1 MAELTYRQ
9 AVAAALAQEMARDD
23 RVVLLGEDVGSGG
36 VFKTTGG
43 LRERFGADRVWDTP
57 ISEQAIAGAAMGAAM
72 AGLRPVA
79 EIMFS
84 DFYATCWDQVAN
96 EIAKVR
102 YMTGGQVSVPLVLR
116 GANGSGG
123 LGFGSQHG
131 QSVENWAMT
140 VPGLKIAS
148 PAGPAEAF
156 GLLAAAIRDDDPVM
170 VFEHKALYGRKEEI
184 GDGEQ
189 VVSLGQARIVRPGDV
204 VTLVGLS
211 ITVGSC
217 LAAAAE
223 LAAEGIEA
231 EVIDLRTLVPL
242 DAATVLESVAR
253 TGRLVVVEENPGQL
267 GWGASIAAIA
277 AQEAFGSL
285 AAPVTRV
292 SGGNV
297 PLPVA
302 ASLEAEVDVSV
313 PRVVMA
319 VRGVLGARATRC
331 QSNQCQSNQCQS
343 NQCQSAERLRSMEI
357 RGEDVLLP
365 VSAVSAFP
373 RPHWLQGRVLGSL
386 SEPVYRSHNL
396 RVAYE
401 DACHICADE
410 QEKAGLDILCDGAQY
425 YEWEAPGFQLEPIFH
440 FIPENLGGFRPYGP
454 PGEGAKYRPF
464 YQAVVKDK
472 ITWERPIFE
481 SVVMT
486 MQNVTDKPF
495 KVAFL
500 GPAQQSVI
508 VKDEYYGDQ
517 VAVARDL
524 AIAMNQELKYLVSI
538 GLEAVQL
545 IDVLPPYT
553 TDMWQIEMQNIMFD
567 GVDAIKFW
575 HVCYGSVDG
584 QRDIFDNHAAS
595 MMPLFKESP
604 ADVIHLEFTNKGF
617 DELAAFRDFP
627 TDKVL
632 GVGVV
637 DAKNLQVETPEQ
649 IEARIRRGLEVVPAD
664 RLLVAP
670 DCGLGYFSRTA
681 AYAKLRNMGQAAATV
696 RSTL

>member
-1 MAELTYRQ
+1 
-9 AVAAALAQEMARDD
+9 
-23 RVVLLGEDVGSGG
+23 
-36 VFKTTGG
+36 
-43 LRERFGADRVWDTP
+43 
-57 ISEQAIAGAAMGAAM
+57 
-72 AGLRPVA
+72 
-79 EIMFS
+79 
-84 DFYATCWDQVAN
+84 
-96 EIAKVR
+96 
-102 YMTGGQVSVPLVLR
+102 
-116 GANGSGG
+116 
-123 LGFGSQHG
+123 
-131 QSVENWAMT
+131 
-140 VPGLKIAS
+140 
-148 PAGPAEAF
+148 
-156 GLLAAAIRDDDPVM
+156 
-170 VFEHKALYGRKEEI
+170 
-184 GDGEQ
+184 
-189 VVSLGQARIVRPGDV
+189 
-204 VTLVGLS
+204 
-211 ITVGSC
+211 
-217 LAAAAE
+217 
-223 LAAEGIEA
+223 
-231 EVIDLRTLVPL
+231 
-242 DAATVLESVAR
+242 
-253 TGRLVVVEENPGQL
+253 
-267 GWGASIAAIA
+267 
-277 AQEAFGSL
+277 
-285 AAPVTRV
+285 
-292 SGGNV
+292 
-297 PLPVA
+297 
-302 ASLEAEVDVSV
+302 
-313 PRVVMA
+313 
-319 VRGVLGARATRC
+319 
-331 QSNQCQSNQCQS
+331 
-343 NQCQSAERLRSMEI
+343 MEI
-357 RGEDVLLP
+357 RGDEVLLP

-386 SEPVYRSHNL
+386 SEPVYRSQNL

-401 DACHICADE
+401 DACKICAHE

-440 FIPENLGGFRPYGP
+440 FIPENLGGFAPYGP

-464 YQAVVKDK
+464 YQAVVKGK

-486 MQNVTDKPF
+486 MQNATDKPF

-524 AIAMNQELKYLVSI
+524 AIAMNSELKYLVSM

-617 DELAAFRDFP
+617 DELEAFRDFP

-637 DAKNLQVETPEQ
+637 DAKNLQVETAEQ
-649 IEARIRRGLEVVPAD
+649 IEARIRRALEVMPAD

-681 AYAKLRNMGQAAATV
+681 AYAKLRNMGQAAASVRSHALTEPRGPGRRQRPGPRGYPPPGGHAARRTV
-696 RSTL
+696 PDRRRPMWRRDMTAQTGHEVLGLRLSVGDHICGFYRRPLSGTTSSSPSWSRASRPATSAPAWWTAAPLSTCWRRCPSGSRSTLTYRSASSRCSTRQAPTWPTAVSCRSGC